1 MESVVLFSM
10 KTEQIKVIIEA
21 YFDNKE
27 NLVIEGYDIGKTVEE
42 YWGDS
47 DYEYSTT
54 IEPEEVKKLSAALNL
69 TPDSKD
75 ELLNYLQTHYNQN
88 NCYSEIQKLLTH
100 HQIKSEGFSW
110 T

>member
-1 MESVVLFSM
+1 MERVALFSL

-21 YFDNKE
+21 YFDTTG

-54 IEPEEVKKLSAALNL
+54 IQPGEVKKLSLALNL
-69 TPDSKD
+69 TPGSKA

-88 NCYSEIQKLLTH
+88 DCYSKIQKLLTH

-110 T
+110 R